1 MDLTVLTIISAL
13 NLVLTVV
20 LLTVIFARKND
31 NRGNVKDGETIM
43 LLNRLHGS
51 LESYRAGLSH
61 EMQMSRQTET
71 ERLELI
77 RRQMVELDAR
87 VNNTLAQIRLNLDAK
102 VNELRVSN
110 EKSLEQM
117 RNIVDEKLSANLE
130 QRLAKNFSVISE
142 RLEAVYKGLGEMQTL
157 ASGVSDLKKVLTNVK
172 TRGTW
177 GEVALDS
184 MLSQILAPEQY
195 ARSVK
200 LSKTDGEDRMVD
212 FAVVMPGK
220 DNEKVLLPID
230 SKFPLEDYR
239 RLVEASETGDANAV
253 DIAVKSL
260 NARIK
265 DEAASIRD
273 YYIRPPKTTDF
284 AIMYLPIEGLYAE
297 VIRRTGLADEL
308 QNKYRV
314 IVAGPTTLAALL
326 NSLQMGFKTLA
337 IEKHSKEIQK
347 LFGAFK
353 GQFIRFTDL
362 LAKTQKQISMVSRS
376 IDETS
381 SRANKIREKLSSVET
396 ITGVE
401 ADELIGIE
409 SGFETDATENDGY
422 DASL

>member
-297 VIRRTGLADEL
+297 VIRRTGLVDEL
-308 QNKYRV
+308 
-314 IVAGPTTLAALL
+314 
-326 NSLQMGFKTLA
+326 
-337 IEKHSKEIQK
+337 
-347 LFGAFK
+347 
-353 GQFIRFTDL
+353 
-362 LAKTQKQISMVSRS
+362 
-376 IDETS
+376 
-381 SRANKIREKLSSVET
+381 
-396 ITGVE
+396 
-401 ADELIGIE
+401 
-409 SGFETDATENDGY
+409 
-422 DASL
+422 

>member
-1 MDLTVLTIISAL
+1 MDLTILTIISAV
-13 NLVLTVV
+13 NLVLLIV
-20 LLTVIFARKND
+20 LLIVTFTRKD
-31 NRGNVKDGETIM
+31 NRQGKGNDGDTVM
-43 LLNRLHGS
+43 LINKLQGS

-61 EMQMSRQTET
+61 EMQISRQTET

-77 RRQMVELDAR
+77 RRQMVELDTK
-87 VNNTLAQIRLNLDAK
+87 VNNTLAEIRRNLDAK
-102 VNELRVSN
+102 VTELRTSN

-117 RNIVDEKLSANLE
+117 RVIVDEKLSANLE

-177 GEVALDS
+177 GEVSLDNL
-184 MLSQILAPEQY
+184 LSQILTPEQY
-195 ARSVK
+195 SRSVK
-200 LSKTDGEDRMVD
+200 LSKIDGEDRMVD
-212 FAVVMPGK
+212 FAVIMPGK
-220 DNEKVLLPID
+220 DNEKIYLPID
-230 SKFPLEDYR
+230 SKFPLEDYQ
-239 RLVEASETGDANAV
+239 RLVEASETGDVNAV
-253 DIAVKSL
+253 DVAVKSL
-260 NARIK
+260 TIRIK
-265 DEAASIRD
+265 DEASSIRD

-297 VIRRTGLADEL
+297 VIRRPGLADEL

-353 GQFIRFTDL
+353 VQFMRFTDL
-362 LAKTQKQISMVSRS
+362 LAKTQKQISMVSKS

-381 SRANKIREKLSSVET
+381 HRANKIREKLSSVET
-396 ITGVE
+396 ITGAE
-401 ADELIGIE
+401 SDELIGIE
-409 SGFETDATENDGY
+409 GGFETSLTGDDID

>member
-1 MDLTVLTIISAL
+1 
-13 NLVLTVV
+13 
-20 LLTVIFARKND
+20 
-31 NRGNVKDGETIM
+31 
-43 LLNRLHGS
+43 
-51 LESYRAGLSH
+51 
-61 EMQMSRQTET
+61 
-71 ERLELI
+71 
-77 RRQMVELDAR
+77 
-87 VNNTLAQIRLNLDAK
+87 
-102 VNELRVSN
+102 
-110 EKSLEQM
+110 
-117 RNIVDEKLSANLE
+117 
-130 QRLAKNFSVISE
+130 
-142 RLEAVYKGLGEMQTL
+142 
-157 ASGVSDLKKVLTNVK
+157 
-172 TRGTW
+172 
-177 GEVALDS
+177 
-184 MLSQILAPEQY
+184 
-195 ARSVK
+195 
-200 LSKTDGEDRMVD
+200 MVD

-239 RLVEASETGDANAV
+239 RLVEASETGDTNAV

-376 IDETS
+376 RKCKAEAGKGDES
-381 SRANKIREKLSSVET
+381 
-396 ITGVE
+396 
-401 ADELIGIE
+401 
-409 SGFETDATENDGY
+409 
-422 DASL
+422 

>member
-157 ASGVSDLKKVLTNVK
+157 ASGVSD
-172 TRGTW
+172 
-177 GEVALDS
+177 
-184 MLSQILAPEQY
+184 
-195 ARSVK
+195 
-200 LSKTDGEDRMVD
+200 
-212 FAVVMPGK
+212 
-220 DNEKVLLPID
+220 
-230 SKFPLEDYR
+230 
-239 RLVEASETGDANAV
+239 
-253 DIAVKSL
+253 
-260 NARIK
+260 
-265 DEAASIRD
+265 
-273 YYIRPPKTTDF
+273 
-284 AIMYLPIEGLYAE
+284 
-297 VIRRTGLADEL
+297 
-308 QNKYRV
+308 
-314 IVAGPTTLAALL
+314 
-326 NSLQMGFKTLA
+326 
-337 IEKHSKEIQK
+337 
-347 LFGAFK
+347 
-353 GQFIRFTDL
+353 
-362 LAKTQKQISMVSRS
+362 
-376 IDETS
+376 
-381 SRANKIREKLSSVET
+381 
-396 ITGVE
+396 
-401 ADELIGIE
+401 
-409 SGFETDATENDGY
+409 
-422 DASL
+422 

>member
-1 MDLTVLTIISAL
+1 MDLTVLTIISAV
-13 NLVLTVV
+13 NLVLLIV
-20 LLTVIFARKND
+20 LLIVTFARKD
-31 NRGNVKDGETIM
+31 NRREKGNDGDTIM
-43 LLNRLHGS
+43 LINRLQGS
-51 LESYRAGLSH
+51 LESYRTGLSH
-61 EMQMSRQTET
+61 EMQISRQTET

-77 RRQMVELDAR
+77 RRQMVELDTK
-87 VNNTLAQIRLNLDAK
+87 VNNTLAEIRRSLDAK
-102 VNELRVSN
+102 VTELRTSN

-117 RNIVDEKLSANLE
+117 RVIVDEKLSANLE

-177 GEVALDS
+177 GEVSLDNL
-184 MLSQILAPEQY
+184 LSQILTPEQY
-195 ARSVK
+195 SRSVK
-200 LSKTDGEDRMVD
+200 LSKIDGEDRMVD
-212 FAVVMPGK
+212 FAVIMPGK
-220 DNEKVLLPID
+220 DNEKIYLPID
-230 SKFPLEDYR
+230 SKFPLEDYQ
-239 RLVEASETGDANAV
+239 RLVEASETGDVNAV
-253 DIAVKSL
+253 DLAVKSL
-260 NARIK
+260 TVRIK

-297 VIRRTGLADEL
+297 VIRRPGLADEL
-308 QNKYRV
+308 QNKHRV

-353 GQFIRFTDL
+353 VQFMRFTDL
-362 LAKTQKQISMVSRS
+362 LAKTQKQISMVSKS

-381 SRANKIREKLSSVET
+381 HRANKIREKLNSVET
-396 ITGVE
+396 MTGVE
-401 ADELIGIE
+401 SDELIGIE
-409 SGFETDATENDGY
+409 GGFETSGAEDDID